1 VPSQPYTPNLQ
12 ANLTKALG
20 LGLVVGVLLI
30 VLIENLDDSVKSA
43 EEAEKLLGVPLLGGY
58 PLVGPLMR
66 QDKSDS
72 AAILEL
78 LRDPKSALAE
88 AARSL
93 RATLLFASAEGA
105 PKILHFTSAAPNE
118 GKSVACFCTAMAFA
132 KSGATVLCID
142 ADLRNPSL
150 HRLFDVPNNLGLSNH
165 LVSDIQPAE
174 IALATDVEGMYV
186 ITSGHLPPNPVELL
200 SSQKMSELLRLA
212 AERFDFVFVDSPPIL
227 GLADAPLLS
236 AIAGA
241 TLFVLEPGKTR
252 KIALRDSMKR
262 LRGSHAHVIGAVL
275 QKMDRRGTG
284 YGYGYQYNYQYM
296 YGYGQ
301 SGGRDLEPA

>member
-1 VPSQPYTPNLQ
+1 
-12 ANLTKALG
+12 
-20 LGLVVGVLLI
+20 
-30 VLIENLDDSVKSA
+30 
-43 EEAEKLLGVPLLGGY
+43 
-58 PLVGPLMR
+58 
-66 QDKSDS
+66 
-72 AAILEL
+72 
-78 LRDPKSALAE
+78 
-88 AARSL
+88 
-93 RATLLFASAEGA
+93 
-105 PKILHFTSAAPNE
+105 
-118 GKSVACFCTAMAFA
+118 
-132 KSGATVLCID
+132 
-142 ADLRNPSL
+142 
-150 HRLFDVPNNLGLSNH
+150 
-165 LVSDIQPAE
+165 
-174 IALATDVEGMYV
+174 MYV

-236 AIAGA
+236 AMAGA

-296 YGYGQ
+296 YCLLYT
-301 SGGRDLEPA
+301 SDAADE